1 MATHSAPHLVRK
13 PDASKPPKPF
23 APHRANTI
31 LCVDD
36 SADILVMLHTVL
48 GRAGYHVVTCGDA
61 NAALERFIG
70 MPGEFDLVLLDY
82 DMPTANGVELARL
95 FRRIAPHVPLL
106 MFSGSVL
113 ADSGTAALDGFVP
126 KGAGCE
132 SLLKAVKAGLAVPLE

>member
-1 MATHSAPHLVRK
+1 VATHSSPHLIRK
-13 PDASKPPKPF
+13 PVASKP
-23 APHRANTI
+23 AESLANTI

-36 SADILVMLHTVL
+36 STDILAMLHSVL

-61 NAALERFIG
+61 NAALEHFTAMSSDI
-70 MPGEFDLVLLDY
+70 DLVLLDY

-113 ADSGTAALDGFVP
+113 ADTDIAVLDGFVP
-126 KGAGCE
+126 KGAGCD
-132 SLLKAVKAGLAVPLE
+132 SLLKAVKAGLAAPLE